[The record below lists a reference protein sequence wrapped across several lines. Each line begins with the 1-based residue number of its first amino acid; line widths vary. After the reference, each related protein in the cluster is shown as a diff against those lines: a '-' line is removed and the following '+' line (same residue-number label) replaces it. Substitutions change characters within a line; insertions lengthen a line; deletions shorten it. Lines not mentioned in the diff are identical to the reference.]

1 MRKLALAA
9 MVSASLAGCGVIPK
23 DGPRA
28 GAVTGGATALVADS
42 SEKID
47 YVQVDLNAET
57 VKAANKFS
65 YDSVRRFSGLGK
77 VSADRDVSI
86 GYGDVVSVTVFEAES
101 GGPFLP
107 KDSPTRSN
115 NYVQIP
121 NQQVDRDGNINV
133 PYVQGAVR
141 VVGRTPKAVAAEI
154 TSKLK
159 QRAIDPQVVV
169 TVVEHRGNAISV
181 LGDVGSATRFSMD
194 PGGIRLSGA
203 IARAGGPKSPAY
215 ETVVNLQRNGVAHMA
230 DFQAVVRD
238 PGQDVPLAP
247 GDVVYLSH
255 VPKFYMVL
263 GSTSPGVVG
272 GVNNRR
278 FTFELENMSMTEALA
293 KAGWL
298 DTTRANAGEVFLF
311 RFEKPALL
319 SSLGVDVSRF
329 KSDLIPTVYRV
340 DFSSA
345 EGFYLANLYNMR
357 NRDVI
362 FVSESIHSDIQKVL
376 SIVALSSYS
385 VLNASEAANYLR

>member
-9 MVSASLAGCGVIPK
+9 MVSVSLAGCGVIPK

-169 TVVEHRGNAISV
+169 TVIEHRGNAISV

>member
-1 MRKLALAA
+1 
-9 MVSASLAGCGVIPK
+9 
-23 DGPRA
+23 
-28 GAVTGGATALVADS
+28 
-42 SEKID
+42 
-47 YVQVDLNAET
+47 
-57 VKAANKFS
+57 
-65 YDSVRRFSGLGK
+65 
-77 VSADRDVSI
+77 
-86 GYGDVVSVTVFEAES
+86 
-101 GGPFLP
+101 
-107 KDSPTRSN
+107 
-115 NYVQIP
+115 
-121 NQQVDRDGNINV
+121 
-133 PYVQGAVR
+133 VQGAVR

-154 TSKLK
+154 TNKLK

-169 TVVEHRGNAISV
+169 TVIEHRGNAISV

-203 IARAGGPKSPAY
+203 IARAGGPKNPAY

-362 FVSESIHSDIQKVL
+362 FVSESVHSDIQKVL